1 MTLDPVS
8 ALIDIGGKVFD
19 RLFPD
24 PAQAANAKL
33 ELLKLQ
39 QNGDLAVIT
48 KQLEINAKEAQHTSL
63 FVSGW
68 RPSVGWVCSIAFA
81 WNWIGLPVATF
92 VAAYIGKTLDLAPAD
107 LSEMMPVLMG
117 LLGLGGLR
125 TYEKIHNVAR
135 K

>member
-68 RPSVGWVCSIAFA
+68 RPSVGWVCSLAFA

-92 VAAYIGKTLDLAPAD
+92 VAAYIGKTVDLAPAD